1 MHVAAIA
8 CQVVQSEPGWNLWGL
23 RISRGHVHA
32 CLQVCWALLLK
43 GGKTAKSI
51 CDGVIPPEGKSK
63 ANILMRCGAFVI
75 LCCCKVGWAP
85 HRSGAWVLCLC
96 SSKVRKELPRQAAD
110 AGHRGALLC
119 WHTLTAAA
127 WAAPSAL
134 GARARYPQWFLLGE
148 DGLMQF
154 CIWGQSLRKG
164 ANLQEA
170 ALIGLEGCCCSVSL
184 VVCVSRSQSGG
195 GWSHLCRLQV

>member
-75 LCCCKVGWAP
+75 LSCCKVGWAP

-96 SSKVRKELPRQAAD
+96 SSKVGKELPRQAAD

-119 WHTLTAAA
+119 WHTLQY
-127 WAAPSAL
+127 
-134 GARARYPQWFLLGE
+134 GLL
-148 DGLMQF
+148 LLL
-154 CIWGQSLRKG
+154 WGQGLGTPSDFFWAKMVWC
-164 ANLQEA
+164 NSVFEDSPWEKE
-170 ALIGLEGCCCSVSL
+170 LIFKKQL
-184 VVCVSRSQSGG
+184 
-195 GWSHLCRLQV
+195 